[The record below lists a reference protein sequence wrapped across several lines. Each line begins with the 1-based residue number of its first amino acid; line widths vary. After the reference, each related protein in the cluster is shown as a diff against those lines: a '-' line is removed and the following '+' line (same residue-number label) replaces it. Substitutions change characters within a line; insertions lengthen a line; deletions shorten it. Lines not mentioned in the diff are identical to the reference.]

1 MPGSPTIHQ
10 HDPRRHYLICDK
22 ASDGRHGARG
32 VRRVDSAAAR
42 RRSLFCTL
50 ARTPRFSAPPAIRP
64 SGAPGALASASDRR
78 HGTSSMSSC
87 QSGPHR
93 SRRGPGKR
101 SCNPGDCVFATSLSP
116 LVSYSNNSYS
126 PASPRTPSTASDEEQ
141 EELRRRQSTHQFRNF
156 AGHGQHVFAA
166 IKLKT
171 HDPST
176 LPASVASRP
185 RNARGM
191 LRRASGRAE
200 RDGARGEAS
209 THSGLRPAYRAAV
222 LR

>member
-1 MPGSPTIHQ
+1 MHVSSGASTAPQPAGAVCSARSPAPRASLR
-10 HDPRRHYLICDK
+10 PRRF
-22 ASDGRHGARG
+22 AR
-32 VRRVDSAAAR
+32 
-42 RRSLFCTL
+42 
-50 ARTPRFSAPPAIRP
+50 PAHPAHWRLP
-64 SGAPGALASASDRR
+64 ATEGTALAAC
-78 HGTSSMSSC
+78 SC

-141 EELRRRQSTHQFRNF
+141 GEPRRRQSTRQFRNF

-191 LRRASGRAE
+191 LCRASGRAE

>member
-1 MPGSPTIHQ
+1 M
-10 HDPRRHYLICDK
+10 
-22 ASDGRHGARG
+22 A
-32 VRRVDSAAAR
+32 
-42 RRSLFCTL
+42 
-50 ARTPRFSAPPAIRP
+50 
-64 SGAPGALASASDRR
+64 SGASTAPQPAGAVCSARSPAPRASRRFARPAHPLASASDRR

-141 EELRRRQSTHQFRNF
+141 GELRRRQSTHQFRNF
-156 AGHGQHVFAA
+156 AGHGQYVFAA

-176 LPASVASRP
+176 LLGCIPASQCTWYALQS
-185 RNARGM
+185 
-191 LRRASGRAE
+191 
-200 RDGARGEAS
+200 
-209 THSGLRPAYRAAV
+209 
-222 LR
+222 

>member
-1 MPGSPTIHQ
+1 MHVSSGASTAPQPAGAVCSARSPAPRASLR
-10 HDPRRHYLICDK
+10 PRRF
-22 ASDGRHGARG
+22 AR
-32 VRRVDSAAAR
+32 
-42 RRSLFCTL
+42 
-50 ARTPRFSAPPAIRP
+50 PAHPAHWRLP
-64 SGAPGALASASDRR
+64 ATEGTALAAC
-78 HGTSSMSSC
+78 SC

-141 EELRRRQSTHQFRNF
+141 GELRRRQSTHQFRNF

-176 LPASVASRP
+176 LLGCIPASQCTWYALQS
-185 RNARGM
+185 
-191 LRRASGRAE
+191 
-200 RDGARGEAS
+200 
-209 THSGLRPAYRAAV
+209 
-222 LR
+222 